1 MEANA
6 RELTPRQK
14 KVWLGV
20 LCAAVI
26 LVVGLVVAIVVVVNT
41 KETED
46 ISQNQTEEQVKYEDQ
61 ELKTA
66 VKERNA
72 ILSTIS
78 KVLESSADRSEE
90 KVVSTYQYYISEEDD
105 ELVKLLLRLSLV
117 MIEVGYDTDKTRGD
131 ELITAAKEIDEELQT
146 MDSAITIMNM
156 ATTYKKNDL
165 YEEYKAI
172 LMEREKAAGIDRDDD
187 SGVSEG

>member
-14 KVWLGV
+14 KVWLGA

-26 LVVGLVVAIVVVVNT
+26 LVVGLVVAIVVAANT